1 MNKSTTAIITSAAV
15 GMAVGTAAYMMA
27 GDSRAVKSRTRKMKR
42 TTGRALRQVG
52 EFIGNVSYMIK

>member
-1 MNKSTTAIITSAAV
+1 MNKTTSAIVTTACLGVAA
-15 GMAVGTAAYMMA
+15 GAAAYMMN
-27 GDSRAVKSRTRKMKR
+27 GDSRAMRNRTRRLKR